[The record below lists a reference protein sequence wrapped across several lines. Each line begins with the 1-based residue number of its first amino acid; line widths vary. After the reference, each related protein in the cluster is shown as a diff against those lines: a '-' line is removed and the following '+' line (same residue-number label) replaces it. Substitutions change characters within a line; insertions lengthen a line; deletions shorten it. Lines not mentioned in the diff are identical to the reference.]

1 EMVNPLN
8 HALDTESADRYKVEP
23 YVVAAD
29 VYAAETHLGRGGWTW
44 YTGSASWFYQV
55 AVRHLLGLWVVAQ
68 DGVRYLR
75 IDPCVPKSW
84 THYEMTYRDA
94 ETVYEITV
102 SNPRGVNRG
111 VARVELDGEEVSGL
125 LIPLVGDCKEHQ
137 VRVTLL
143 GG

>member
-1 EMVNPLN
+1 
-8 HALDTESADRYKVEP
+8 
-23 YVVAAD
+23 
-29 VYAAETHLGRGGWTW
+29 
-44 YTGSASWFYQV
+44 
-55 AVRHLLGLWVVAQ
+55 VRHLLGLWVVAQ
-68 DGVRYLR
+68 DGARYLR

-125 LIPLVGDCKEHQ
+125 LIPLTGDCKEHA